1 MHKNIFKD
9 NKLQYFMVSY
19 NCQLCNFS
27 TSNKYNYQQHLK
39 TKKHQTIKSKGHPK
53 NVQIKSKNE
62 QNEQKNEQN
71 EQNQTKSI
79 TNLNPKKFNT
89 GTLYECPLCCKQF
102 TRNFNLQRHIS
113 VCKISVAPQ
122 NLQNPKKLP
131 KNVENILGSN
141 NSLNVLKCNQCGL
154 VCSRKSNLV
163 RHQNRCKKTNQIAH
177 HDQLESMKKSLQQE
191 QQLFQQQLEN
201 KLLQEQLKHKQELLD
216 QKDETIKIAKQGK
229 QIIHNT
235 TNKTINY
242 LNNQYGGMIAMEQFL
257 YNLEHTEQL
266 TQEERQKLLMSYKDS
281 GIELFARSFSHI
293 MKENC
298 RRQLLKEGLPEMDII
313 PLYCSDGNLR
323 SHKEKG
329 HQGWSTH
336 YDDHSLNKMI
346 NISSDQVYESYQ
358 KSLMIFGK
366 ERNKVFKQ
374 IKQDNHSQN
383 EDLKKITDK

>member
-1 MHKNIFKD
+1 VLTFP
-9 NKLQYFMVSY
+9 
-19 NCQLCNFS
+19 
-27 TSNKYNYQQHLK
+27 
-39 TKKHQTIKSKGHPK
+39 KHQTAPNSTEKCSK
-53 NVQIKSKNE
+53 NVHFQCTFCNQI
-62 QNEQKNEQN
+62 
-71 EQNQTKSI
+71 
-79 TNLNPKKFNT
+79 FA
-89 GTLYECPLCCKQF
+89 
-102 TRNFNLQRHIS
+102 RNY
-113 VCKISVAPQ
+113 
-122 NLQNPKKLP
+122 
-131 KNVENILGSN
+131 
-141 NSLNVLKCNQCGL
+141 SLN
-154 VCSRKSNLV
+154 
-163 RHQNRCKKTNQIAH
+163 RHYERCKLRQSSQTSIH
-177 HDQLESMKKSLQQE
+177 QE
-191 QQLFQQQLEN
+191 YEN
-201 KLLQEQLKHKQELLD
+201 KLLKQQLQHQQQLLD
-216 QKDETIKIAKQGK
+216 QKDQTIQIAKQSK
-229 QIIHNT
+229 QVIHNT

-242 LNNQYGGMIAMEQFL
+242 LNNNYGGMIAMEQFL

-329 HQGWSTH
+329 HQGWNTH

-383 EDLKKITDK
+383 ESSKKITKIK

>member
-1 MHKNIFKD
+1 M
-9 NKLQYFMVSY
+9 SE
-19 NCQLCNFS
+19 
-27 TSNKYNYQQHLK
+27 
-39 TKKHQTIKSKGHPK
+39 
-53 NVQIKSKNE
+53 NE
-62 QNEQKNEQN
+62 QIESLKNDLQHQQQ
-71 EQNQTKSI
+71 QNQREQE
-79 TNLNPKKFNT
+79 L
-89 GTLYECPLCCKQF
+89 
-102 TRNFNLQRHIS
+102 LQ
-113 VCKISVAPQ
+113 K
-122 NLQNPKKLP
+122 
-131 KNVENILGSN
+131 
-141 NSLNVLKCNQCGL
+141 
-154 VCSRKSNLV
+154 
-163 RHQNRCKKTNQIAH
+163 
-177 HDQLESMKKSLQQE
+177 D
-191 QQLFQQQLEN
+191 LEN
-201 KLLQEQLKHKQELLD
+201 KLLQQQLQHKQELLD
-216 QKDETIKIAKQGK
+216 QKDETIQIAKQSK
-229 QIIHNT
+229 QVIHNT
-235 TNKTINY
+235 TNKTVNY

-329 HQGWSTH
+329 DQGWNTH

-383 EDLKKITDK
+383 EEHQGQLKDKNN

>member
-1 MHKNIFKD
+1 MI
-9 NKLQYFMVSY
+9 YS
-19 NCQLCNFS
+19 CQIC
-27 TSNKYNYQQHLK
+27 NYQTPVKCNYQKHLL
-39 TKKHQTIKSKGHPK
+39 TKKHQTRQNLCQPK
-53 NVQIKSKNE
+53 NVHNEQKNE

-71 EQNQTKSI
+71 EQNKSKSI
-79 TNLNPKKFNT
+79 TKLNPKNT
-89 GTLYECPLCCKQF
+89 NTATLYVCQLCSKEF

-122 NLQNPKKLP
+122 NLQNLQNSP
-131 KNVENILGSN
+131 KNVEKILAESEK
-141 NSLNVLKCNQCGL
+141 NVTTLKCNYCGL

-163 RHQNRCKKTNQIAH
+163 RHQNRCKITHQSNH
-177 HDQLESMKKSLQQE
+177 EQLESWKKELQQ
-191 QQLFQQQLEN
+191 QQQFKDQEHQLLQQQLEN
-201 KLLQEQLKHKQELLD
+201 KLLQEQLRHKQELLD
-216 QKDETIKIAKQGK
+216 QKDQTIQIAKQSK

-242 LNNQYGGMIAMEQFL
+242 LNNHYGGMIAMEQFL

-329 HQGWSTH
+329 DQGWNTH

-383 EDLKKITDK
+383 EDLKKIPNK

>member
-1 MHKNIFKD
+1 MI
-9 NKLQYFMVSY
+9 Y
-19 NCQLCNFS
+19 NCLVCQYS
-27 TSNKYNYQQHLK
+27 TPIKFNYQKHLK
-39 TKKHQTIKSKGHPK
+39 TKKHQTIISLNAPK
-53 NVQIKSKNE
+53 NEGKNE
-62 QNEQKNEQN
+62 ENEGNEPKNEGPKMKSSTN
-71 EQNQTKSI
+71 E
-79 TNLNPKKFNT
+79 NPKELLLLEKVPHF
-89 GTLYECPLCCKQF
+89 ECQF
-102 TRNFNLQRHIS
+102 CGKEFSRKDNLRRHIS
-113 VCKISVAPQ
+113 VCKLNLAPKCSEM
-122 NLQNPKKLP
+122 LQNAP
-131 KNVENILGSN
+131 KNVHVKISNSQSKENII
-141 NSLNVLKCNQCGL
+141 CHHCGKTF
-154 VCSRKSNLV
+154 SRKSNLN
-163 RHQNRCKKTNQIAH
+163 RHYLRCKFKISSPNIDRSPVTKDGCPPEQHKTIEH
-177 HDQLESMKKSLQQE
+177 RLLEQE
-191 QQLFQQQLEN
+191 FEN
-201 KLLQEQLKHKQELLD
+201 KLLQKDLQHHQELLEHKQKLLD

-229 QIIHNT
+229 QVIHNT
-235 TNKTINY
+235 TNKTINF
-242 LNNQYGGMIAMEQFL
+242 LNNHYGGMIAMEQFL

-329 HQGWSTH
+329 HQGWNTH

-383 EDLKKITDK
+383 EDLKKITSK

>member
-1 MHKNIFKD
+1 MIYTC
-9 NKLQYFMVSY
+9 LVCQY
-19 NCQLCNFS
+19 S
-27 TSNKYNYQQHLK
+27 TPIKFNYQKHLK
-39 TKKHQTIKSKGHPK
+39 TKKHQTIISLNAPK
-53 NVQIKSKNE
+53 NEGKNE
-62 QNEQKNEQN
+62 ENEENEQKNEGPKMKSST
-71 EQNQTKSI
+71 EQNPKELLLLEKVPHFGCQFCGKEFSRKD
-79 TNLNPKKFNT
+79 NL
-89 GTLYECPLCCKQF
+89 
-102 TRNFNLQRHIS
+102 RRHIS
-113 VCKISVAPQ
+113 VCKLNLAPKCSKM
-122 NLQNPKKLP
+122 LQNAP
-131 KNVENILGSN
+131 KNVHAKITDSQPKGDII
-141 NSLNVLKCNQCGL
+141 CDHCGRTF
-154 VCSRKSNLV
+154 SRKSNLK
-163 RHQNRCKKTNQIAH
+163 RHSLRCKPRLNSQNVIFETSKKKGSPPEQHKSIQH
-177 HDQLESMKKSLQQE
+177 RLLEQE
-191 QQLFQQQLEN
+191 FEN
-201 KLLQEQLKHKQELLD
+201 KLLQKDLQHHQELLEHKQKLLD
-216 QKDETIKIAKQGK
+216 QKDQTIQIAKQSK
-229 QIIHNT
+229 QVIHNT

-329 HQGWSTH
+329 NQGWNTH

-383 EDLKKITDK
+383 EDLKKITNK

>member
-1 MHKNIFKD
+1 MKILNAPE
-9 NKLQYFMVSY
+9 NEG
-19 NCQLCNFS
+19 
-27 TSNKYNYQQHLK
+27 K
-39 TKKHQTIKSKGHPK
+39 TD
-53 NVQIKSKNE
+53 KNE
-62 QNEQKNEQN
+62 GNEGKNEGEN
-71 EQNQTKSI
+71 TKSI
-79 TNLNPKKFNT
+79 SKQNLKELILLEKVPHF
-89 GTLYECPLCCKQF
+89 ECQF
-102 TRNFNLQRHIS
+102 CGKRFSRKDNLQRHIS
-113 VCKISVAPQ
+113 VCKLVLTFPEHQTAPISTE
-122 NLQNPKKLP
+122 KCS
-131 KNVENILGSN
+131 KNVQFQCTF
-141 NSLNVLKCNQCGL
+141 CNQIF
-154 VCSRKSNLV
+154 SRNYTLN
-163 RHQNRCKKTNQIAH
+163 RHYERCKLRPNS
-177 HDQLESMKKSLQQE
+177 HDTSQQE
-191 QQLFQQQLEN
+191 FEN
-201 KLLQEQLKHKQELLD
+201 KLLKQQLQHQQQLLD
-216 QKDETIKIAKQGK
+216 QKDLTIQIAKQSK

-242 LNNQYGGMIAMEQFL
+242 LNSNYGEMIAMEKFL

-298 RRQLLKEGLPEMDII
+298 RRQLLKEGLPEMNII

-329 HQGWSTH
+329 NQGWNTH

-346 NISSDQVYESYQ
+346 NISSDQVYESYR

-383 EDLKKITDK
+383 ESSKKITKIK